1 MGKPSIRS
9 IYRQFEPELYG
20 RMRRGKDDYNI
31 FNLEYAKCYYF
42 NLLYVR

>member
-31 FNLEYAKCYYF
+31 FNLE
-42 NLLYVR
+42 